1 MKPAVK
7 AEDSLAPN
15 LQEIKLEAK
24 NVEKTN
30 PITGK
35 KIAYIIRIKA
45 VIKISIIFPNS
56 GHFGFISGLKIRNKD
71 EDIKKKETIYGYV
84 FGPIWSEIKLSSTM

>member
-1 MKPAVK
+1 MKA
-7 AEDSLAPN
+7 DDNFAPS

-30 PITGK
+30 PITGRK
-35 KIAYIIRIKA
+35 TAYIIKIIA

-56 GHFGFISGLKIRNKD
+56 GHLGFISGLKIRNRD
-71 EDIKKKETIYGYV
+71 DVIKKKDTIYG
-84 FGPIWSEIKLSSTM
+84 